1 MTEITTTEVQHLAR
15 LSSLQLSDDEAVTLR
30 QDVQNILN
38 YVDQLAELDTEGIE
52 PTYQVTDLQNVWRN
66 DEVDTYGVGRDALLD
81 LAPEVEANQIKD
93 QIATYIAKCVKDAYT
108 NQSLWINNKPPTQ
121 SYIENT
127 VKIVGNTIEDAIY
140 LKELS
145 DTYREKWR
153 IYEESKALLESMKDR
168 ISVFQTLSS
177 NKRSGF

>member
-38 YVDQLAELDTEGIE
+38 YVDQLAELDTEGVE

-81 LAPEVEANQIKD
+81 LAPEVEANQIKVP
-93 QIATYIAKCVKDAYT
+93 KV
-108 NQSLWINNKPPTQ
+108 L
-121 SYIENT
+121 
-127 VKIVGNTIEDAIY
+127 
-140 LKELS
+140 
-145 DTYREKWR
+145 
-153 IYEESKALLESMKDR
+153 
-168 ISVFQTLSS
+168 
-177 NKRSGF
+177 